1 MKQKTIIQSL
11 FLLVALLVGSVS
23 AWGQSDYSA
32 VYTSNC
38 TISGSYASTIVID
51 SKNYSGQK
59 AGTGSAGGS
68 ISVTVPQGTKYLHL
82 HISGWSGET
91 PSVSVSSSPTGVT
104 TTTSITVTA
113 NSGFNSNSPY
123 TFSGD
128 PSTSSYYKVITFTN
142 PLESQTT
149 LTFSTSG
156 GKKRFI
162 IWGVNAEILPSSV
175 TIKNGD
181 DVVSDLNMTVGEDD
195 VTLSATV
202 APAAASQTVTWTS
215 SDNNVV
221 TVSNGTVHAVAPGEA
236 TITATSSLN
245 TVYATCDVTVIS
257 GSTLGS
263 VTFSPVTGEYY
274 YGEPITISAP
284 NNEHI
289 YYTTNGDEPTTSSPE
304 YTGPLAL
311 TQSMTLKALA
321 VKGSDQQ
328 TGSID
333 YTLKAPEA
341 PTFDVAAGAV
351 AENTPLTIT
360 AGEGGSIIKYTIDG
374 TDPTVSSETYSAPI
388 VIDNA
393 LTIKA
398 VTMDAG
404 NNLSSVTS
412 ASYTLTLPEGTKKY
426 VLMTN
431 TDQLTDG
438 GKIII
443 LNADEDYVLS
453 TNQKTNNREAVSIE
467 TSDEHDILESNLP
480 ATAQVIELEETT
492 YDTDKIGYY
501 LKVGN
506 NSYLYA
512 SSGTG
517 NQLKTNTKENV
528 DNNGRANISIS
539 NTNVTSITFT
549 GSNTYNKM
557 QYNYNSGNPL
567 FNCYSTASQTA
578 VKVYVQESEPATI
591 NANVTAAG
599 WATYATKY
607 PMTFEDGDA
616 YVIVSADDGTGTTTM
631 SKVTS
636 VPANT
641 AVLLKGTAGEATV
654 KTATIISD
662 DAPSAPATN
671 YLHIVEAGETINAES
686 NVYVLAN
693 KSEGIGFYPWTGTAL
708 ARGKVYLRLP
718 AGAKLGNFYG
728 FGEEVNNETDGI
740 SNVSARSNKQGEFY
754 NLAGQRVSN
763 PTKGLYII
771 NGKKVIIK

>member
-1 MKQKTIIQSL
+1 ML
-11 FLLVALLVGSVS
+11 LLVALLVGSVNV
-23 AWGQSDYSA
+23 WGQSDYSA

-59 AGTGSAGGS
+59 AGTSGAGGS
-68 ISVTVPQGTKYLHL
+68 ISVTVPKDTKYLHL
-82 HISGWSGET
+82 HMSGWSGES
-91 PSVSVSSSPTGVT
+91 PSVSVSSSPAGVT

-142 PLESQTT
+142 PLVSQTT

-181 DVVSDLNMTVGEDD
+181 DEVSNLNMTVGDDD

-202 APAAASQTVTWTS
+202 APANASQTVTWTS
-215 SDNNVV
+215 DDTNVATV
-221 TVSNGTVHAVAPGEA
+221 TNGTVHAVAPGTA
-236 TITATSSLN
+236 KIKATSSLN
-245 TVYATCDVTVIS
+245 TVYAECSVTVIS
-257 GSTLGS
+257 GSTLGNI
-263 VTFSPVTGEYY
+263 VFSPQSGAYY

-284 NNEHI
+284 NNEYI
-289 YYTTNGDEPTTSSPE
+289 YYTTDSSTPTRSSSK
-304 YTGPLAL
+304 YTAPLTL
-311 TQSMTLKALA
+311 THSMTLKALA
-321 VKGSDQQ
+321 VKGSDEQI
-328 TGSID
+328 GSID

-360 AGEGGSIIKYTIDG
+360 AGEGGFTIKYTIDG

-398 VTMDAG
+398 CTMDAG

-412 ASYTLTLPEGTKKY
+412 ASYTLTLPEGSKRY
-426 VLMTN
+426 VLMTDVN
-431 TDQLTDG
+431 QLTDG

-443 LNADEDYVLS
+443 VNNDENYTMNTTSDA
-453 TNQKTNNREAVSIE
+453 NNRPAVSITTTNNE
-467 TSDEHDILESNLP
+467 IAEESLP
-480 ATAQVIELEETT
+480 ETAQVIELEKVIYESDNTEKT
-492 YDTDKIGYY
+492 GWYF
-501 LKVGN
+501 KVGTDA
-506 NSYLYA
+506 YLYA
-512 SSGTG
+512 ASSGS
-517 NQLKTNTKENV
+517 NHLKTSTKKTV
-528 DNNGRANISIS
+528 DNNGRAKISI
-539 NTNVTSITFT
+539 NNNDITSISFT
-549 GSNTYNKM
+549 GSNTRNVL
-557 QYNYNSGNPL
+557 QYNPNNGTPI
-567 FNCYSTASQTA
+567 FACYASASQKA
-578 VKVYVQESEPATI
+578 VKIYVQETEPATVK
-591 NANVTAAG
+591 ANVTDAG

-616 YVIVSADDGTGTTTM
+616 YVIVSADDKNNTTTM
-631 SKVTS
+631 QKVTS

-654 KTATIISD
+654 KTATIISGN
-662 DAPSAPATN
+662 APSPLATN
-671 YLHIVEAGETINAES
+671 YLHIVAAGETINAGS
-686 NVYVLAN
+686 KVYVLAN
-693 KSEGIGFYPWTGTAL
+693 KSGIGFYPWTGTAL
-708 ARGKVYLRLP
+708 ARGKVYMRLP
-718 AGAKLGNFYG
+718 AGAKMGEFYG

-763 PTKGLYII
+763 PTKGLYIV

>member
-1 MKQKTIIQSL
+1 MLLL
-11 FLLVALLVGSVS
+11 FALIVGSVSS

-68 ISVTVPQGTKYLHL
+68 ISVTVPKDTKYLHL
-82 HISGWSGET
+82 HMSGWSGET
-91 PSVSVSSSPTGVT
+91 PSVSISSSPTVT
-104 TTTSITVTA
+104 GLTSSISVTA
-113 NSGFNSNSPY
+113 NSGFSGNGPTYN
-123 TFSGD
+123 FSGD
-128 PSTSSYYKVITFTN
+128 PSSSNYYKVITFTS
-142 PLESQTT
+142 PLASETT
-149 LTFSTSG
+149 ITFSTSS
-156 GKKRFI
+156 GKKRFV

-181 DVVSDLNMTVGEDD
+181 NVVSDLNMTVGEDD

-215 SDNNVV
+215 SDNSVA

-289 YYTTNGDEPTTSSPE
+289 YYTVNGDEPTTSSPE
-304 YTGPLAL
+304 YTTPLTL
-311 TQSMTLKALA
+311 TQTMTLKALA
-321 VKGSDQQ
+321 VKGSDEQ

-374 TDPTVSSETYSAPI
+374 TDPNVSSETYSAPI

-412 ASYTLTLPEGTKKY
+412 ASYTLTLPEGSKRY
-426 VLMTN
+426 VLMSS

-443 LNADEDYVLS
+443 VNDDEDYVLS
-453 TNQKTNNREAVSIE
+453 TNQRSSNREAISISTIVNDEVSESSLPTGTQIVE
-467 TSDEHDILESNLP
+467 LESV
-480 ATAQVIELEETT
+480 AESS
-492 YDTDKIGYY
+492 YWY
-501 LKVGN
+501 LKVGE

-512 SSGTG
+512 SSNSSNSMGTG
-517 NQLKTNTKENV
+517 TKTNA
-528 DNNGRANISIS
+528 DNTGGQGQA
-539 NTNVTSITFT
+539 SITITNT
-549 GSNTYNKM
+549 GVHRIVFHRTQGRNTM
-557 QYNYNSGNPL
+557 QYNHNNGNPDI
-567 FNCYSTASQTA
+567 FSCYASANQTDI
-578 VKVYVQESEPATI
+578 KVYVQESEPATI
-591 NANVTAAG
+591 NANVSAAG

-616 YVIVSADDGTGTTTM
+616 YVIVSADNGTGTTTM

-654 KTATIISD
+654 KTATIISG

-671 YLHIVEAGETINAES
+671 YLHIVEAGETINASS

-693 KSEGIGFYPWTGTAL
+693 KTEGVGFYPWTGTAL
-708 ARGKVYLRLP
+708 ARGKVYMQLP
-718 AGAKLGNFYG
+718 AGAKLNGFYA
-728 FGEEVNNETDGI
+728 FGEETGSETDGI
-740 SNVSARSNKQGEFY
+740 SSVSTRSVKQGEFY

>member
-1 MKQKTIIQSL
+1 MKKQLLLTRML
-11 FLLVALLVGSVS
+11 LLVALLVGSVS
-23 AWGQSDYSA
+23 SVWAQSDYSA
-32 VYTSNC
+32 VYDSNC
-38 TISGSYASTIVID
+38 TLTG
-51 SKNYSGQK
+51 
-59 AGTGSAGGS
+59 GTNGSACS
-68 ISVTVPQGTKYLHL
+68 ISINSTSYDGIKVGTSNKGGTMTITVPAGTKYLHL
-82 HISGWSGET
+82 HAAAWNGVTGLSLNIT
-91 PSVSVSSSPTGVT
+91 PSTYSS
-104 TTTSITVTA
+104 TTSIALTA
-113 NSGFNSNSPY
+113 NTGIANGTPF
-123 TFSGD
+123 TFSGSAS
-128 PSTSSYYKVITFTN
+128 STDYYKVITFTN
-142 PLESQTT
+142 PLAAQTVF
-149 LTFSTSG
+149 TFTTSTT
-156 GKKRFI
+156 KRFV
-162 IWGVNAEILPSSV
+162 IWGVNAEALPTSV

-181 DVVSDLNMTVGEDD
+181 DAVSSLNMTVGDDD

-215 SDNNVV
+215 SDNSVA
-221 TVSNGTVHAVAPGEA
+221 TVSNGTVHAVAPGNA

-274 YGEPITISAP
+274 YGEQITISAP

-304 YTGPLAL
+304 YTTPLTL
-311 TQSMTLKALA
+311 TQTMTLKALA
-321 VKGSDQQ
+321 VKGSDEQ

-374 TDPTVSSETYSAPI
+374 TDPTVSSETYSEPI

-398 VTMDAG
+398 CTMDAG

-412 ASYTLTLPEGTKKY
+412 ASYTLTLPEGSSKY

-431 TDQLTDG
+431 VNQLEDG

-443 LNADEDYVLS
+443 VDESKDYALS
-453 TNQKTNNREAVSIE
+453 TVQNSNNRGEVAISI
-467 TSDEHDILESNLP
+467 TNDEIAESSLP

-492 YDTDKIGYY
+492 YDTDKTGYY

-506 NSYLYA
+506 DKYLYA
-512 SSGTG
+512 ASNSS
-517 NQLKTNTKENV
+517 NHLKTAGKTTV
-528 DNNGRANISIS
+528 GDNGKAAITTSSIIFKGTNGRNDMRHNEGSS
-539 NTNVTSITFT
+539 VFSCYDTSKTSEEGVVVFVRET
-549 GSNTYNKM
+549 
-557 QYNYNSGNPL
+557 
-567 FNCYSTASQTA
+567 
-578 VKVYVQESEPATI
+578 EPATVK
-591 NANVTAAG
+591 ANVTAAG

-616 YVIVSADDGTGTTTM
+616 YVIVSADDGNNTTTM
-631 SKVTS
+631 QKVTS

-641 AVLLKGTAGEATV
+641 AVLLKGTSGEATQ
-654 KTATIISD
+654 KTATIISG

-671 YLHIVEAGETINAES
+671 YLHIVEAGETINASS

-693 KSEGIGFYPWTGTAL
+693 KTEGVGFYPWTGTAL
-708 ARGKVYLRLP
+708 ARGKVYMQLP
-718 AGAKLGNFYG
+718 AGAKLGDFYA
-728 FGEEVNNETDGI
+728 FGEETGSETNGI
-740 SNVSARSNKQGEFY
+740 SSVSTRSMKQGEFY

-763 PTKGLYII
+763 PTKGLYIV